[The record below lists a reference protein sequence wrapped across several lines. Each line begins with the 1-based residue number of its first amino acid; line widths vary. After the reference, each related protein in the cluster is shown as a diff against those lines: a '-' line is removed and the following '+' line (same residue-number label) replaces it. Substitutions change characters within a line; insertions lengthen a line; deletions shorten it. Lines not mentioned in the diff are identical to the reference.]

1 MASDPEA
8 TGIPTARPDAVTMTD
23 SAAGTDAD
31 DTDAH
36 ARTTGQ
42 DDVDG
47 AGATDGRD
55 DVDAP
60 GSVDDDAGD
69 GAGWLAAEMGSV
81 VSASVAFALWI
92 SGSTAV
98 AIPGGA
104 TTTLAATFSLLA
116 LAAAA
121 AAGKAR
127 VRGQDLRVPGHA
139 TLAVGLFALA
149 VGGNVALVAVGGLT
163 VTLATLGVVVA
174 VAGANLV
181 VLDVVR

>member
-1 MASDPEA
+1 
-8 TGIPTARPDAVTMTD
+8 MTD

-36 ARTTGQ
+36 ARTTGH
-42 DDVDG
+42 DDVDEPGDVEEAG
-47 AGATDGRD
+47 AG
-55 DVDAP
+55 
-60 GSVDDDAGD
+60 SDDAGGD
-69 GAGWLAAEMGSV
+69 AGWLAAQMGSV

-139 TLAVGLFALA
+139 TLAVGLLLLA
-149 VGGNVALVAVGGLT
+149 VGGNVGLVAVGGLT
-163 VTLATLGVVVA
+163 VTLGTVGVVVA

-181 VLDVVR
+181 VLDIVR